1 MSRRKRHTDTDE
13 NMKIYPDVVP
23 GVSRSMMDSQTLA
36 EPKQR
41 SAKANSVR
49 MGNDTT
55 KNNRGW
61 SK

>member
-1 MSRRKRHTDTDE
+1 MSRRKRHADTDE

-23 GVSRSMMDSQTLA
+23 GMSRSMMDSQTVA
-36 EPKQR
+36 EPKR
-41 SAKANSVR
+41 RGAKTSSVR